1 MNRTVT
7 FLSISTALFAVTTAY
22 LAYKLNQ
29 REAATA
35 ALVAE
40 EAATRRIPSANDA
53 AVANEAASL
62 PTNTTPAAGNA
73 SQLAGVAAA
82 ADSKEPDLR
91 AAAVNDFA
99 RQFLARYDDSS
110 QRPVLLEEQRTVIRR
125 QYEKL
130 KDQLQLTDSAFEQLV
145 TMLAEEQL
153 QAQEHW
159 ARCAVDSTC
168 DPKNRRFDYVDRT
181 QEYQAMLGMEGAEA
195 FTNFRKSI
203 GERDAVIQL
212 RGRLTDTH
220 FLPEAQAE
228 KLIMAL
234 AEERERFSQEANA
247 RGAKVTGWGTNL
259 GILMYTEDSGIPD
272 QFIAE
277 ATQYSQRLR
286 NRASSILTP
295 AQLAAY
301 TQMQNELLAMFT
313 ANQRPPQRQNKS
325 SLVRSS

>member
-1 MNRTVT
+1 MNKTVT
-7 FLSISTALFAVTTAY
+7 FLSVSTALLALTTAY
-22 LAYKLNQ
+22 LAYRLNQ
-29 REAATA
+29 RETATA

-40 EAATRRIPSANDA
+40 EAATRGIPDANDA
-53 AVANEAASL
+53 VITNEAAAL
-62 PTNTTPAAGNA
+62 PTNTPAAGNA
-73 SQLAGVAAA
+73 STLAGVAAM

-91 AAAVNDFA
+91 AVAVNEFA
-99 RQFLARYDDSS
+99 RQFLARYDDSN

-130 KDQLQLTDSAFEQLV
+130 KEQLKLSDSEFEQLV

-159 ARCAVDSTC
+159 ARCAVDSGC
-168 DPKNRRFDYVDRT
+168 DIKTRPYSPVDRA
-181 QEYQAMLGMEGAEA
+181 QEYQAMLGVEGAEA

-203 GERDAVIQL
+203 SERDAVIQL
-212 RGRLTDTH
+212 RGRLTDTN

-234 AEERERFSQEANA
+234 AEERERFSQEASA

-259 GILMYTEDSGIPD
+259 GMLMYTEDSGIPD

-301 TQMQNELLAMFT
+301 TQMQNELIAMFT
-313 ANQRPPQRQNKS
+313 ANQRPLQRQNKS